1 MSHRSGHTLQCLQRA
16 ETPFEPGVVISSDLH
31 SFRSESEGPEPFD
44 IQISIVENIL
54 LDKLN
59 HIRLFYSV
67 RSG

>member
-1 MSHRSGHTLQCLQRA
+1 
-16 ETPFEPGVVISSDLH
+16 VISSDLH

-59 HIRLFYSV
+59 HIRLCLFRQIGM
-67 RSG
+67 RSDTEVADLH